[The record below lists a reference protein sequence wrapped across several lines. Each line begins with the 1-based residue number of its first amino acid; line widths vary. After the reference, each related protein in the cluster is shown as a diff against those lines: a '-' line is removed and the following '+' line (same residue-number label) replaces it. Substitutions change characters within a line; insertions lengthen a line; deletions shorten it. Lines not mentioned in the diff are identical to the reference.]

1 MAYEGPYSKRGCDKL
16 STMNERR
23 SIAAVF
29 YGLTA
34 MSALATPSA
43 GQAQELSRDERDELA
58 RVHFRAGSRYFDLHR
73 YAEAA
78 HEFEQVFELTGQRPL
93 LYNAARSWEAAGN
106 ARNAVRAY
114 RQFLDGDTAG
124 IDRSRVE
131 AQISALADR
140 ARQEEQAAA
149 QRAAAGCPEPA
160 AAPMNSSTPTNSSTP
175 MNSSAPTRAETS
187 ASAASLLQ
195 LQTRV
200 TYQHRPLDA
209 AAPWV
214 LLGIG
219 TVFSSL
225 SIWQATAY
233 ATDVAA
239 VQSPGPWT
247 VQRSL
252 AQGSAQDESRNAI
265 TAGATGGLFL
275 LTGGL
280 WLALRGRGER
290 HEEVLRTAWIAPTLN
305 GAVAGG
311 RF

>member
-1 MAYEGPYSKRGCDKL
+1 
-16 STMNERR
+16 MNERR

-29 YGLTA
+29 CALTA
-34 MSALATPSA
+34 LSTLAAPSA

-131 AQISALADR
+131 AQINALADR

-149 QRAAAGCPEPA
+149 QRTAAGCPEPVAVA
-160 AAPMNSSTPTNSSTP
+160 AAAPTNSSAT
-175 MNSSAPTRAETS
+175 SRAETS
-187 ASAASLLQ
+187 ASAVPLLQ

-219 TVFSSL
+219 AVFGSL
-225 SIWQATAY
+225 SIWQAAAY
-233 ATDVAA
+233 ATDVAT
-239 VQSPGPWT
+239 VQGAGPWT

-280 WLALRGRGER
+280 WLALRGRSER
-290 HEEVLRTAWIAPTLN
+290 HEEVIRTAWIAPTLN

>member
-1 MAYEGPYSKRGCDKL
+1 
-16 STMNERR
+16 MNERR
-23 SIAAVF
+23 SIAVVF
-29 YGLTA
+29 CALTA
-34 MSALATPSA
+34 MSALAAPSA

-124 IDRSRVE
+124 IDRARVE
-131 AQISALADR
+131 AQINALADR

-149 QRAAAGCPEPA
+149 QRTAAGCPEPVAVA
-160 AAPMNSSTPTNSSTP
+160 AAAPTNSS
-175 MNSSAPTRAETS
+175 APARAETS
-187 ASAASLLQ
+187 ASAVSLLQ

-219 TVFSSL
+219 AVFGSL
-225 SIWQATAY
+225 SIWQAAAY

-239 VQSPGPWT
+239 VQGPGPWT

-290 HEEVLRTAWIAPTLN
+290 HEEVIRTAWIAPTLN

>member
-1 MAYEGPYSKRGCDKL
+1 ML
-16 STMNERR
+16 
-23 SIAAVF
+23 F
-29 YGLTA
+29 TA
-34 MSALATPSA
+34 
-43 GQAQELSRDERDELA
+43 
-58 RVHFRAGSRYFDLHR
+58 
-73 YAEAA
+73 
-78 HEFEQVFELTGQRPL
+78 
-93 LYNAARSWEAAGN
+93 
-106 ARNAVRAY
+106 
-114 RQFLDGDTAG
+114 
-124 IDRSRVE
+124 
-131 AQISALADR
+131 
-140 ARQEEQAAA
+140 
-149 QRAAAGCPEPA
+149 
-160 AAPMNSSTPTNSSTP
+160 PTNSSA
-175 MNSSAPTRAETS
+175 SAPTRTDPS
-187 ASAASLLQ
+187 ASPAPLLQ

-219 TVFSSL
+219 AVFGSL
-225 SIWQATAY
+225 SVWQAAAY

-239 VQSPGPWT
+239 VQGAGPWT

-290 HEEVLRTAWIAPTLN
+290 HEEVIRTAWIAPTLN
-305 GAVAGG
+305 GAVVGA